1 MRGHKQ
7 LCHKQLNSLLILGC
21 IIWGQDQE
29 GDKYQEV
36 LQRQKGHLPSKPL
49 ELVQIEDG
57 EVRMLQKK
65 ASSMALLHAGHQP
78 PHLSWPTPI
87 PQFP

>member
-1 MRGHKQ
+1 M
-7 LCHKQLNSLLILGC
+7 
-21 IIWGQDQE
+21 
-29 GDKYQEV
+29 
-36 LQRQKGHLPSKPL
+36 LQRQKGHLPSKLL

-65 ASSMALLHAGHQP
+65 ASSMALLHVGHQP
-78 PHLSWPTPI
+78 PHLSWPPPI